1 MSSYF
6 DELDSHISDLVRT
19 HTGTDTAILSLVAD
33 IEDAVMAT
41 VYAAILDKE
50 FPGDLRLRAIGV
62 MRDWAL
68 RGDPAA
74 RVPGSAGN
82 DEPRRWF
89 LSVRYSR
96 LLAELHSFFHD
107 VARRRIQTRFGLLFD
122 SPAGM
127 VSRAQAWDEEH
138 NRGG

>member
-6 DELDSHISDLVRT
+6 DELDSHVFELVRG
-19 HTGTDTAILSLVAD
+19 HTGTDAAILSLVAD

-74 RVPGSAGN
+74 PRSPVLN

-96 LLAELHSFFHD
+96 LLSELHSFFHD